1 MANISIKSL
10 KDFFTGNQNYLIPI
24 FQRSYT
30 WDEDDAIKF
39 LDDIYNWY
47 KLINE
52 KNIPVPE
59 AYNKYFAGSVI
70 TYNNKQTGKKSII
83 DGQQR
88 LTTTILI
95 LSALKNIR
103 IENKEDTNEINKLI
117 FYKQYENNS
126 QDNKLKLNNPST
138 NDILK
143 HICDNQSNLKEEDI
157 PLVQNYKGLI
167 ERIKEIKNLDP
178 NYYDNIIESLQ
189 YVTCTY
195 VELENDDN
203 PTKVFET
210 INTTGKKLNPV
221 DLIKNFI
228 FSYSYE
234 LDSKTENELL
244 NLYDRIEKL
253 IWIKNKEEDLMTFF
267 RYYNVIKFKTELA
280 NEESNEIYH
289 LFKDNINK
297 QNLDLRDHN
306 VIKSILEDIYKHAWI
321 WREIYDFSPNKFKNG
336 NNYNQKE
343 YFYSCFK
350 QTIKT
355 YYTLAHQ
362 LMFDFIKDQNDI
374 YNLNINE
381 DNISNIFKLIMKL
394 IFSIFLSN
402 IDEKEVTRNIPNIY
416 NNFLRQ
422 NSSGLF
428 SDFEEFLR
436 KRENSEIRILNN
448 EEILINLKNIN
459 VNNKKAKFLL
469 YGIEQIITRWEHSS
483 SFEEINKFTIEH
495 ICPKVVNE
503 DTDYW
508 QNTLQEQN
516 NDILKTKE
524 YLKQRQDKLGNLT
537 LVMKGLNSELSNK
550 PFYQKKKLLWE
561 KTSLQINQKIVKYQE
576 WNDESYNDRVK
587 WLSEQINS
595 LFSI

>member
-1 MANISIKSL
+1 MARISIKSL
-10 KDFFTGNQNYLIPI
+10 KEFFTDSENYLIPI

-30 WDEDDAIKF
+30 WDENDAIKF

-47 KLINE
+47 KLINQN
-52 KNIPVPE
+52 KIAG
-59 AYNKYFAGSVI
+59 AYNKYFSGSII
-70 TYNNKQTGKKSII
+70 TYKNKQTGKTSIV

-95 LSALKNIR
+95 LSAIKHIR
-103 IENKEDTNEINKLI
+103 IEDKEDINEINKLI

-138 NDILK
+138 NEILK
-143 HICDNQSNLKEEDI
+143 QISNNQCYLKEEKI
-157 PLVQNYKGLI
+157 PLVKNYKGLI
-167 ERIKEIKNLDP
+167 KRIKEIKNSNQ
-178 NYYDNIIESLQ
+178 NYYDTIIESLE
-189 YVTCTY
+189 YVSCIC

-234 LDSKTENELL
+234 LDSNTENELL
-244 NLYDRIEKL
+244 NLYDQIEKL
-253 IWIKNKEEDLMTFF
+253 IWIENKEEDLMTFF
-267 RYYNVIKFKTELA
+267 RYYNVIRFETRLA
-280 NEESNEIYH
+280 NQKSNEIYH
-289 LFKDNINK
+289 LFKDNIIK
-297 QNLDLRDHN
+297 QNLDLTDHTI
-306 VIKSILEDIYKHAWI
+306 IKSILEDIYKHAWI
-321 WREIYDFSPNKFKNG
+321 WKEIYNFSPNKFKNG

-350 QTIKT
+350 QTIDT

-374 YNLNINE
+374 YSLNINE
-381 DNISNIFKLIMKL
+381 DNKANIFKLIMKL

-402 IDEKEVTRNIPNIY
+402 IPEKEITRNIPNIY
-416 NNFLRQ
+416 NNFLKQ

-428 SDFEEFLR
+428 SNFEEFLR
-436 KRENSEIRILNN
+436 KRENSEIKILNN
-448 EEILINLKNIN
+448 EEILINLKNID
-459 VNNKKAKFLL
+459 VNNTKAKFLL

-483 SFEEINKFTIEH
+483 SLEEIKKFTIEH

-550 PFYQKKKLLWE
+550 PFYEKKKLLWE

-587 WLSEQINS
+587 WLSEKIIN

>member
-52 KNIPVPE
+52 KNIPE
-59 AYNKYFAGSVI
+59 AYNKYFSGSII
-70 TYNNKQTGKKSII
+70 TYNNKQTGKKSIV

-103 IENKEDTNEINKLI
+103 LEDKEDTNEINKLI

-126 QDNKLKLNNPST
+126 QDNKLKLNNPSS
-138 NDILK
+138 NEILK
-143 HICDNQSNLKEEDI
+143 QISDNQSFLKEENI
-157 PLVQNYKGLI
+157 PLVKNYKGLI
-167 ERIKEIKNLDP
+167 KRIKGIKNFDP

-189 YVTCTY
+189 YVTCIY

-244 NLYDRIEKL
+244 NLYDQIEKL
-253 IWIKNKEEDLMTFF
+253 IWIENKEEDLMTFF
-267 RYYNVIKFKTELA
+267 RYYNVIKFKTKLA
-280 NEESNEIYH
+280 KEESNEIYH

-297 QNLDLRDHN
+297 QNLDLSDHN

-362 LMFDFIKDQNDI
+362 LMFDFIKNQNDI
-374 YNLNINE
+374 YDLNINE
-381 DNISNIFKLIMKL
+381 DNIANIFKLIVKL
-394 IFSIFLSN
+394 SFSIFLSN
-402 IDEKEVTRNIPNIY
+402 IPEKEITREIPNIY

-448 EEILINLKNIN
+448 EEILINLKN
-459 VNNKKAKFLL
+459 VDVYNKKAKFLL

-483 SFEEINKFTIEH
+483 SLKQIDKFTIEH
-495 ICPKVVNE
+495 ICPKIVNE

-508 QNTLQEQN
+508 QNTFQEQN

-550 PFYQKKKLLWE
+550 PFCEKKELLWE